1 MNKRSLKWI
10 VAIFPLTLASV
21 AHGETLR
28 EALIYAY
35 RTNPSLTAA
44 RAGLRATDEGVPI
57 AKAAARPT
65 LSATADYQEF
75 VIRSANSFS
84 APLRAVGANANL
96 TLPLYQGGRV
106 KNSIRAADA
115 RVEAGRANLRFTEA
129 DLFTAIVSVYMD
141 VIRDSAIADFNR
153 QNVAVLETNLQ
164 ASQDRFEIGEV
175 TRTDVAQSEARLLG
189 ARGQLE
195 LALAQLDASLE
206 NYLRFVGLPARDL
219 EYPPALP
226 GLPTSISQAVSIAIK
241 NNPQLLAAKAETKA
255 ARYDVRVSAASRL
268 PRISVVGSSG
278 YNNYLGTL
286 TSSFPGRGIQ
296 QAQTTA
302 TLGLSV
308 TIPLY
313 QGGLPAAEVRRAN
326 ALLSQALEQIVFV
339 ERRVVAEV
347 RAAYSRHQA
356 TQIVIQASAAAVAAN
371 ELALEGV
378 RAEHSVGMRNVL
390 DVLNAQQELLN
401 SRVQL
406 VTAQRDAYVAGFMLL
421 AAMGRAEARD
431 LDLFGG
437 TLFEPGFSRKPATEP
452 TPTGQD
458 PGSTRPKR
466 SDYAPIP
473 AEDRFDKETNLL
485 VSVMAGQRID
495 AHRVKK
501 R

>member
-1 MNKRSLKWI
+1 MIGPSLRWMI
-10 VAIFPLTLASV
+10 ILSPLVVAVP

-75 VIRSANSFS
+75 VVRSTNSFS
-84 APLRAVGANANL
+84 APLRAASANANL
-96 TLPLYQGGRV
+96 SLPLYQGGRA

-115 RVEAGRANLRFTEA
+115 RVEAGRANLRSTEA

-141 VIRDSAIADFNR
+141 VIRDTAIAEFNR
-153 QNVAVLETNLQ
+153 QNVAVLQTNLQ
-164 ASQDRFEIGEV
+164 ASQDRFEIGDL
-175 TRTDVAQSEARLLG
+175 TRTDVAQSQARLLG
-189 ARGQLE
+189 AQGQLE

-219 EYPPALP
+219 EDPPALP
-226 GLPTSISQAVSIAIK
+226 GLPASATEAVSIAIE
-241 NNPQLLAAKAETKA
+241 NNPLLLVAKAETMA
-255 ARYDVRVSAASRL
+255 ARYDVRVSAAARL
-268 PRISVVGSSG
+268 PRISAVGSSG

-286 TSSFPGRGIQ
+286 TSSFPGRGFQ

-308 TIPLY
+308 AIPLY
-313 QGGLPAAEVRRAN
+313 QGGLPAAQVRRAN
-326 ALLSQALEQIVFV
+326 ALLSQALEQTVFA

-371 ELALEGV
+371 DLALEGV
-378 RAEHSVGMRNVL
+378 RAENSVGMRNVL

-406 VTAQRDAYVAGFMLL
+406 VTAQRDAYVAGFVLL

-437 TLFEPGFSRKPATEP
+437 TLFEPGFSRKSATVPEPTEP
-452 TPTGQD
+452 D
-458 PGSTRPKR
+458 SVSDNRNGSKH
-466 SDYAPIP
+466 APMAP
-473 AEDRFDKETNLL
+473 DNRTEEETN
-485 VSVMAGQRID
+485 
-495 AHRVKK
+495 
-501 R
+501 